1 MAVATATVRVQKE
14 WVGIQ
19 AGKQPVPDGGGRN

>member
-1 MAVATATVRVQKE
+1 MAVATATVRVQE